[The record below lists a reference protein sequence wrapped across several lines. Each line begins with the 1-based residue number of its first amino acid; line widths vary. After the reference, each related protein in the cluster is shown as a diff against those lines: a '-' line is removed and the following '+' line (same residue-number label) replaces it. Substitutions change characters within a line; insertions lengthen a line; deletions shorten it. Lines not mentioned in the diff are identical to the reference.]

1 MIIVTNKVLKYKNF
15 LYKCAIG
22 KNGIT
27 NSKIEGDKC
36 TPSGIYS
43 IEKIYYREDR
53 LSMPKLDF
61 QSIPINKNSGWCDD
75 IRSTYYNKFIKFPF
89 SYSAEFLYRED
100 DIYNIICIISY
111 NINPIIKNKGSAIFL
126 HVANSNYSGTAGC
139 LALKQDDLIE
149 LLQNIH
155 LDTKINIVD

>member
-15 LYKCAIG
+15 LFKCAIG

-53 LSMPKLDF
+53 LNIPKLDF
-61 QSIPINKNSGWCDD
+61 QTIPINKNFGWCDD

-100 DIYNIICIISY
+100 DIYNIICIINY
-111 NINPIIKNKGSAIFL
+111 NTNPIIKNKGSAIFL
-126 HVANSNYSGTAGC
+126 HVANTDYSGTAGC

-149 LLQNIH
+149 LLQNID
-155 LDTKINIVD
+155 LDTKINVLD

>member
-27 NSKIEGDKC
+27 NNKIEGDKC

-53 LSMPKLDF
+53 LYMPELDF
-61 QSIPINKNSGWCDD
+61 QIIPINKNSGWCDD

-111 NINPIIKNKGSAIFL
+111 NTNPIIKNKGSAIFL
-126 HVANSNYSGTAGC
+126 HVANTDYSETAGC
-139 LALKQDDLIE
+139 LALKQNDLIE
-149 LLQNIH
+149 LLQDIDLN
-155 LDTKINIVD
+155 TKINVLD

>member
-36 TPSGIYS
+36 TPTGIYS

-61 QSIPINKNSGWCDD
+61 QTIPINKNFGWCDD

-89 SYSAEFLYRED
+89 TYSAEFLYRED

-126 HVANSNYSGTAGC
+126 HVANSDYSGTAGC

-149 LLQNIH
+149 LLQNID
-155 LDTKINIVD
+155 LDTRINIVD

>member
-36 TPSGIYS
+36 TPTGIYS

-61 QSIPINKNSGWCDD
+61 QTIPINKNFGWCDD
-75 IRSTYYNKFIKFPF
+75 IRSIYYNKFIKFPF

-100 DIYNIICIISY
+100 NIYNIVCIISY
-111 NINPIIKNKGSAIFL
+111 NTNPIIKNKGSAIFL
-126 HVANSNYSGTAGC
+126 HVANTDYSETAGC

-149 LLQNIH
+149 LLQNID
-155 LDTKINIVD
+155 LDTKINVLD

>member
-15 LYKCAIG
+15 LYRCAIG

-36 TPSGIYS
+36 TPSGIFS

-53 LSMPKLDF
+53 LNIPKLDF
-61 QSIPINKNSGWCDD
+61 QTIPINKNFGWCDD

-89 SYSAEFLYRED
+89 SYSAELLYRED

-111 NINPIIKNKGSAIFL
+111 NTNPIIKNKGSAIFL
-126 HVANSNYSGTAGC
+126 HVANTDYSRTAGC
-139 LALKQDDLIE
+139 IALKQYDLIE
-149 LLQNIH
+149 LLQNID
-155 LDTKINIVD
+155 LDTKINVLD

>member
-61 QSIPINKNSGWCDD
+61 QTIPINKNFGWCDD

-100 DIYNIICIISY
+100 DIYNIICVINY
-111 NINPIIKNKGSAIFL
+111 NTNPIIKNKGSAIFL
-126 HVANSNYSGTAGC
+126 HVANSDYAETAGC
-139 LALKQDDLIE
+139 LALKQNDLIE
-149 LLQNIH
+149 LLQNIDI
-155 LDTKINIVD
+155 DTKINVLD

>member
-36 TPSGIYS
+36 TPTGIYS

-61 QSIPINKNSGWCDD
+61 QTIPINKNSGWCDD

-100 DIYNIICIISY
+100 DIYNIICIINY
-111 NINPIIKNKGSAIFL
+111 NTNPIIKNKGSAIFL
-126 HVANSNYSGTAGC
+126 HVANIDYSGTAGC

-149 LLQNIH
+149 LLQNID

>member
-61 QSIPINKNSGWCDD
+61 QTIPINKNSGWCDD

-111 NINPIIKNKGSAIFL
+111 NTNPIIKNKGSAIFL
-126 HVANSNYSGTAGC
+126 HVANIDYSGTAGC

-149 LLQNIH
+149 LLQNID
-155 LDTKINIVD
+155 LYTKINIVD

>member
-1 MIIVTNKVLKYKNF
+1 MIIVTNKVLKYKSF
-15 LYKCAIG
+15 YYKCAIG

-27 NSKIEGDKC
+27 NNKIEGDKC

-61 QSIPINKNSGWCDD
+61 QTIPINKNSGWCDD

-89 SYSAEFLYRED
+89 SYNAEFLYRED
-100 DIYNIICIISY
+100 DIYNIICIINY
-111 NINPIIKNKGSAIFL
+111 NTNPIIKNKGSAIFL
-126 HVANSNYSGTAGC
+126 HVANIDYSGTAGC
-139 LALKQDDLIE
+139 LALKQNDLIE
-149 LLQNIH
+149 LLQNID

>member
-36 TPSGIYS
+36 TPTGIYS

-61 QSIPINKNSGWCDD
+61 QTIPINKNFGWCDD

-89 SYSAEFLYRED
+89 TYSAEFLYRAD

-111 NINPIIKNKGSAIFL
+111 NINPVIKNKGSAIFL

-149 LLQNIH
+149 LLQNID
-155 LDTKINIVD
+155 LDTRINIVD

>member
-53 LSMPKLDF
+53 LYMPELDF
-61 QSIPINKNSGWCDD
+61 QIIPINKNFGWCDD
-75 IRSTYYNKFIKFPF
+75 IHSIYYNKFIKFPF

-100 DIYNIICIISY
+100 DIYNIICVINY
-111 NINPIIKNKGSAIFL
+111 NTNPIIKNKGSAIFL
-126 HVANSNYSGTAGC
+126 HVANSDYAETAGC
-139 LALKQDDLIE
+139 LALKQNDLIE
-149 LLQNIH
+149 LLQNIDI
-155 LDTKINIVD
+155 DTKINVLD

>member
-61 QSIPINKNSGWCDD
+61 QTIPINKNSGWCDD

-89 SYSAEFLYRED
+89 SYNAEFLYRED
-100 DIYNIICIISY
+100 DIYNIICIINY
-111 NINPIIKNKGSAIFL
+111 NTNPIIKNKGSAIFL
-126 HVANSNYSGTAGC
+126 HVANIDYSGTAGC

-149 LLQNIH
+149 LLQNID
-155 LDTKINIVD
+155 LYTKINIVD

>member
-111 NINPIIKNKGSAIFL
+111 NTNPIIKNKGSAIFL
-126 HVANSNYSGTAGC
+126 HVANIDYSGTAGC

>member
-36 TPSGIYS
+36 TPTGIYS

-61 QSIPINKNSGWCDD
+61 QTIPINKNFGWCDD

-89 SYSAEFLYRED
+89 TYSAEFLYRAD

-149 LLQNIH
+149 LLQNID
-155 LDTKINIVD
+155 LDTRINIVD

>member
-36 TPSGIYS
+36 TPTGIYS

-61 QSIPINKNSGWCDD
+61 QTIPINKNFGWCDD

-89 SYSAEFLYRED
+89 TYSAEFLYRAD

-111 NINPIIKNKGSAIFL
+111 NINTVIKNKGSAIFL

-149 LLQNIH
+149 LLQNID

>member
-36 TPSGIYS
+36 TPTGIYS

-61 QSIPINKNSGWCDD
+61 QTIPINKNSGWCDD

-100 DIYNIICIISY
+100 NIYNIICIISY
-111 NINPIIKNKGSAIFL
+111 NTNPIIKNKGSAIFL
-126 HVANSNYSGTAGC
+126 HVANSDYSGTAGC

-149 LLQNIH
+149 LLQNID
-155 LDTKINIVD
+155 LDTRINIVD

>member
-27 NSKIEGDKC
+27 NNKIEGDKC

-53 LSMPKLDF
+53 LNLPKLDF
-61 QSIPINKNSGWCDD
+61 QIIPINQNFGWCDD
-75 IRSTYYNKFIKFPF
+75 IHSKYYNKFIKFPF

-100 DIYNIICIISY
+100 DIYNIICIINY
-111 NINPIIKNKGSAIFL
+111 NTNPIIKNKGSAIFL
-126 HVANSNYSGTAGC
+126 HVANTEYSGTAGC

-149 LLQNIH
+149 LLQNIDI
-155 LDTKINIVD
+155 DTKIKVLD

>member
-61 QSIPINKNSGWCDD
+61 QTIPINKNFGWCDD
-75 IRSTYYNKFIKFPF
+75 ICSTYYNKFIKFPF

-100 DIYNIICIISY
+100 NIYNIICIISY
-111 NINPIIKNKGSAIFL
+111 NTNPIIKNKGSAIFL
-126 HVANSNYSGTAGC
+126 HVTNTDYSGTAGC

-149 LLQNIH
+149 LLQNID
-155 LDTKINIVD
+155 LDTKINVLD

>member
-61 QSIPINKNSGWCDD
+61 QTIPINKNFGWCDD

-89 SYSAEFLYRED
+89 TYSAEFLYRAD

-149 LLQNIH
+149 LLQNID
-155 LDTKINIVD
+155 LDTRINIVD

>member
-15 LYKCAIG
+15 LFRCAIG

-53 LSMPKLDF
+53 LNIPKLDF
-61 QSIPINKNSGWCDD
+61 HTIPINKNFGWCDD

-89 SYSAEFLYRED
+89 SYSAELLYRED

-111 NINPIIKNKGSAIFL
+111 NTNPIIKNKGSAIFL
-126 HVANSNYSGTAGC
+126 HVANTDYSRTAGC
-139 LALKQDDLIE
+139 IALKQYDLIE
-149 LLQNIH
+149 LLQNID
-155 LDTKINIVD
+155 LDTKINVLD